1 MSDQFEI
8 HQHEVGSSTSSTR
21 RGNAVHLV
29 VLHSDPRP
37 ADMVLDGYTAPD
49 AAGAPHYHIDAQ
61 GRISALVPERRAA
74 RHSGLAVWENRQ
86 RNIDLISIGVV
97 LEHTSGARVALP
109 QHISLYWLVQQIG
122 LRHDV
127 TDEDVL
133 AWVPDMQ
140 RPGYGRLMPLHLPPP
155 VLDPA
160 GELEGN
166 VSFDL
171 STDPLWVFLQSET
184 YRQRGVRLNA
194 DWAFH
199 QRASANRL
207 GTPLAPAAKP
217 PLSFGGRQYGY
228 QVFGADTLFNENP
241 KWAEVQ
247 SLNALL
253 NGKMPTSGLAYEL
266 LAASYQASGSPLF
279 KDWAFHHV
287 ALREKL
293 GTPLGNAGEIP
304 VGNQRVNFQVF
315 SGDTLY
321 TLLAEP
327 GENTDWSDVRRLSAT
342 EPGDLADALWIE
354 TYKISGAPYDKQS
367 TFHQY
372 ALEAKI
378 GTPLTAPYQGEVGGV
393 IFTLQVF
400 GLDTIYHDDS
410 GRVQRLS
417 SLDPGIKQVELSAAE
432 PPPASAPISAN
443 SSPDWPPAPSFGLL
457 PNTAARQ
464 QMFGAFQF
472 VHEPVAGNAENIRI
486 TDGWQKQNI
495 VPVTIP
501 QLIGVRGAP
510 RNGVILF
517 HRLAAKQL
525 AAMWAAWEAAG
536 LIDRVLVWAG
546 SFVPRY
552 IRGSRTELSNHAF
565 GTAFDINV
573 RWNGLGAQPAL
584 VGRQGSVRELVPIA
598 NEHGFYWGGHFRG
611 RPDGMHFEVAVLQ
624 S

>member
-1 MSDQFEI
+1 MSDQFVI
-8 HQHEVGSSTSSTR
+8 HQQEVASTTSSTR

-37 ADMVLDGYTAPD
+37 AATVLAESMAPD
-49 AAGAPHYHIDAQ
+49 ATRAPHYYIDAQ
-61 GRISALVPERRAA
+61 GRISGLVAEQRAA
-74 RHSGLAVWENRQ
+74 HHSGLATWENRR

-97 LEHTSGARVALP
+97 LEHSSGARVALP
-109 QHISLYWLVQQIG
+109 QHISLYWLVQQLG
-122 LRHDV
+122 RRHDV
-127 TDEDVL
+127 TDEHVL
-133 AWVPDMQ
+133 AWVPDIQ
-140 RPGYGRLMPLHLPPP
+140 RPHHGRLMPLHLPPP

-160 GELEGN
+160 GDRDGGI
-166 VSFDL
+166 SFDL
-171 STDPLWVFLQSET
+171 TTDPLWVFLQSET

-194 DWAFH
+194 GWAFH

-207 GTPLAPAAKP
+207 GAPLAAAARP

-228 QVFGADTLFNENP
+228 QVFGSDTLFNENP

-253 NGKMPTSGLAYEL
+253 AGTMPTAGLAYEL

-287 ALREKL
+287 AVREKL

-327 GENTDWSDVRRLSAT
+327 AENTDWSDVRRLSAT
-342 EPGDLADALWIE
+342 EPGDLADALWTE
-354 TYKISGAPYDKQS
+354 TYKISGAPYDKHS
-367 TFHQY
+367 LFHQH

-378 GTPLTAPYQGEVGGV
+378 GTPLTAPYQGKVGGV
-393 IFTLQVF
+393 SFTLQVF
-400 GLDTIYHDDS
+400 GRDTLYHDES
-410 GRVQRLS
+410 GQVQHLS
-417 SLDPGIKQVELSAAE
+417 SLDPGIAAVELSAAA
-432 PPPASAPISAN
+432 PPPAAAPISAN
-443 SSPDWPPAPSFGLL
+443 SSPDWPPPPSFGLL

-464 QMFGAFQF
+464 QTFGAFQF
-472 VHEPVAGNAENIRI
+472 VHEPVAGNPENIRI
-486 TDGWQKQNI
+486 TDGWQQHNI

-510 RNGVILF
+510 RNGVVLF

-546 SFVPRY
+546 SFVPRF
-552 IRGSRTELSNHAF
+552 IRGSRSELSNHAF

-584 VGRQGSVRELVPIA
+584 VGQQGCVRELVPIA

-611 RPDGMHFEVAVLQ
+611 RPDGMHFEVAELR

>member
-1 MSDQFEI
+1 MSDQFAI
-8 HQHEVGSSTSSTR
+8 HPYEVAHSASSTR

-37 ADMVLDGYTAPD
+37 AATVLGSYTAPD
-49 AAGAPHYHIDAQ
+49 ATRAAHYHIDAQ
-61 GRISALVPERRAA
+61 GRISELVAERRAA
-74 RHSGLAVWENRQ
+74 RHSGLAVWQNRQ

-97 LEHTSGARVALP
+97 LEHNSGARVAVP

-122 LRHDV
+122 LRHDI

-133 AWVPDMQ
+133 AWVPDVQ
-140 RPGYGRLMPLHLPPP
+140 RPGYGQLMPLHLPPP

-160 GELEGN
+160 SGLEGDF
-166 VSFDL
+166 SFDL
-171 STDPLWVFLQSET
+171 SSDPLWVFLQSET

-194 DWAFH
+194 GWAFH

-207 GTPLAPAAKP
+207 GAPLAPAARP

-228 QVFGADTLFNENP
+228 QVFGSDTLFNENP

-253 NGKMPTSGLAYEL
+253 DGKMPTAGLAYEL

-293 GTPLGNAGEIP
+293 GTPLANASEIA
-304 VGNQRVNFQVF
+304 VGSQRVNFQVF
-315 SGDTLY
+315 SGDTIY

-327 GENTDWSDVRRLSAT
+327 TANTNWSDVRRLSAT
-342 EPGDLADALWIE
+342 EPGELADALWME
-354 TYKISGAPYDKQS
+354 TYKISGATYDKHS
-367 TFHQY
+367 TFHKH

-378 GTPLTAPYQGEVGGV
+378 GTPLTAPYQGKVGDV
-393 IFTLQVF
+393 PITLQVF
-400 GLDTIYHDDS
+400 GLDTLYQLEN
-410 GRVQRLS
+410 GQVQGLS
-417 SLDPGIKQVELSAAE
+417 SLDPGMSAVELSAAA
-432 PPPASAPISAN
+432 PPSVAPISAN
-443 SSPDWPPAPSFGLL
+443 SSPDWPPPPSFGLL
-457 PNTAARQ
+457 PNTVARQ

-486 TDGWQKQNI
+486 TDGWQQHNI

-525 AAMWAAWEAAG
+525 ATMWAAWEAAG
-536 LIDRVLVWAG
+536 LLDRVLVWAG

-552 IRGSRTELSNHAF
+552 IRGSRSELSNHAF

-584 VGRQGSVRELVPIA
+584 VGQQGSVRELVPLA

-611 RPDGMHFEVAVLQ
+611 RPDGMHFEVAELR